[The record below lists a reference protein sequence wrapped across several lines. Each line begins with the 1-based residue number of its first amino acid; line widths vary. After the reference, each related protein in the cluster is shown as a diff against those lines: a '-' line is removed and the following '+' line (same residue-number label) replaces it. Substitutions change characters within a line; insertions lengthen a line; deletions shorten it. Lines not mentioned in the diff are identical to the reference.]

1 MNKEVY
7 AIETGKVELEAKTGL
22 IIFKHNALSQEVFE
36 DINDAIDWIESRYG
50 SPKRAGNTALWQSQ
64 GTDNAYRIRFLSVKP
79 STRG

>member
-50 SPKRAGNTALWQSQ
+50 SPKQIGGYYVWQSY
-64 GTDNAYRIRFLSVKP
+64 GTDNAYRIRFLDVVTKEEK
-79 STRG
+79 